1 MKFEVSERI
10 VTDRSESEV
19 LDHALIQL
27 KKVSREAKINKSGD
41 LVAKGIEATFGS
53 INRSDTTTV
62 EVRKAEDGVLIV
74 ADVHY
79 RPSFMFWVLLIALA
93 FTWIGWIFP
102 IIFYLTQKNA
112 VRKAVES
119 CLQRVSNEC
128 SRSMRAFAAPVEA
141 KPSAMD
147 ELAKLAE
154 LKDRGFVTDEEF
166 ASKKL
171 QLLRAR

>member
-10 VTDRSESEV
+10 TTDRSESEV
-19 LDHALIQL
+19 LDHALIQF
-27 KKVSREAKINKSGD
+27 KKVATSAKMNKDGD
-41 LVAKGIEATFGS
+41 LVVKGIEATFGS
-53 INRSDTTTV
+53 INRSDTTVV
-62 EVRKAEDGVLIV
+62 EVREAEDGVLIV

-79 RPSFMFWVLLIALA
+79 RPSFGFWILLILLA
-93 FTWIGWIFP
+93 FTWVGWIFP
-102 IIFYLTQKNA
+102 IIFYLTQKSS

-119 CLQRVSNEC
+119 CLQRVNNEA
-128 SRSMRAFAAPVEA
+128 SRSIRSFAGPVEA

-147 ELAKLAE
+147 ELAKMAD
-154 LKDRGFVTDEEF
+154 LKERGFITDEEF